1 MIMPNNILSAAELID
16 FIHEVGFLPLLDSGI
31 PGYSAEEVVDEECRY
46 VVFLDGGWD
55 WPVWKWKGAIV
66 TEGNCMYGKF
76 FNRKAGFIAREWC
89 PDFINYRRSISPVPA
104 PNSIEDTILRTLQTE
119 GSLITRELR
128 ALCGFDGGKM
138 RGTFDGYVTRLQM
151 GCYVVTEDFIYPKDK
166 HGNDYGWGWS
176 LLTTPE
182 QLYGSDYIR
191 ACLTDL
197 CEGRT
202 PQESRERI
210 LRHLRNILPDATD
223 KQLQKLI

>member
-1 MIMPNNILSAAELID
+1 MTMPNNILSAAELID
-16 FIHEVGFLPLLDSGI
+16 FIHEVGFLPLLNSGI
-31 PGYSAEEVVDEECRY
+31 AGYSKEEVVDEECRY
-46 VVFLDGGWD
+46 VVF
-55 WPVWKWKGAIV
+55 P
-66 TEGNCMYGKF
+66 
-76 FNRKAGFIAREWC
+76 
-89 PDFINYRRSISPVPA
+89 
-104 PNSIEDTILRTLQTE
+104 
-119 GSLITRELR
+119 
-128 ALCGFDGGKM
+128 DGGKT

-166 HGNDYGWGWS
+166 HGNDYGWGWL

-210 LRHLRNILPDATD
+210 LRHLRTILPDATD